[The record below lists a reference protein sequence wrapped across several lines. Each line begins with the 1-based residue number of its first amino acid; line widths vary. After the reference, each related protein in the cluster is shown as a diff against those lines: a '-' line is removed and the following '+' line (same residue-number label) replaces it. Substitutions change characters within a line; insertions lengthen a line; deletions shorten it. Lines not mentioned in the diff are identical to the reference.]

1 MRLSVLE
8 LVHMYLFCKTGFP
21 SYVAS
26 RDSNISFVKTGRG
39 DDVIEMD
46 GNALKA
52 IFVTSE
58 VV

>member
-1 MRLSVLE
+1 
-8 LVHMYLFCKTGFP
+8 MYLFCKTGFP

-26 RDSNISFVKTGRG
+26 RDSNIFLVKTGLR
-39 DDVIEMD
+39 DDTSEMD